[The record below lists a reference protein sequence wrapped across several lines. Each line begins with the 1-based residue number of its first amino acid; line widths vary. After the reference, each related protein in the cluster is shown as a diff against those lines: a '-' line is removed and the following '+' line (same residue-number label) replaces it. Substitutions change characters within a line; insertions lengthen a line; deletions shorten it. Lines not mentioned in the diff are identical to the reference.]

1 MDANGILTLLSAH
14 LLLIEAGPCL
24 VLALGLALGLA
35 RLHRLAKARAARAEA
50 ANETLR
56 DELWRLKEGAAA
68 RERAEA
74 SSEAK
79 SRFLATMSHEIRTPL
94 SGILGMADLLREAR
108 LDGEN
113 ASYVE
118 AIRSSGSAL
127 VSLIDQILDFSKIE
141 AGRLD
146 LVCEPFDLHRLVEGI
161 VELLAPRAQSKG
173 LEIAASIAADVP
185 VRVLGDGLR
194 LRQVLT
200 NLAGNAVK
208 FTASGG
214 IGVSVQRV
222 EGARL
227 LFEVVDTGP
236 GVAPDRRAAIFEDF
250 EQGDGSNA
258 RHHEGAGLG
267 LAISKR
273 IVSLMGGDLTL
284 TDNEGGGA
292 VFSFVISLSE
302 DLASRPVVAAGDPAS
317 PKLIGRRAL
326 IIAHSPFEAPAMAAR
341 LNEAGA
347 AVSRAEGL
355 EEGLRAL
362 SHEPQPDVVI
372 VDCAL
377 GVEATNRLALA
388 ARAAGA
394 PRSLVLFSPFERRAF
409 GQTSLHGFDGWL
421 VKPVRARSLFERLAG
436 EFPAPPAPVAP
447 RAPVGATRR
456 LARALLAEDNE
467 INATIAQKA
476 LRRLGFDVVRAH
488 DGLEAAALGEAA
500 ARGDAPRFEIIL
512 MDIKMPGLDGF
523 EASRAIRG
531 VEQKMGARAM
541 PIIALT
547 ANVMEED
554 RRACLSAG
562 IDDFLTKPVDLAR
575 LAEAIDAARRKNAP
589 NQGARSLPLDQ
600 SAGAQ
605 SALS

>member
-1 MDANGILTLLSAH
+1 MLVMDANTIVTLLTAH
-14 LLLIEAGPCL
+14 LLLIEAAPCL
-24 VLALGLALGLA
+24 ALSLGLAVALA
-35 RLHRLAKARAARAEA
+35 RLHRRAQARAAAAEA
-50 ANETLR
+50 ANEALR
-56 DELWRLKEGAAA
+56 DELWRLKEGVAA

-74 SSEAK
+74 ASEAK

-94 SGILGMADLLREAR
+94 SGILGMADLLREAA
-108 LDGEN
+108 LDAEN

-118 AIRSSGSAL
+118 AIRSSGAAL
-127 VSLIDQILDFSKIE
+127 VALVDQILDFSKIE

-146 LVCEPFDLHRLVEGI
+146 LVSEPLDLHRLVEGV
-161 VELLAPRAQSKG
+161 VELLAPSAQSKG
-173 LEIAASIAADVP
+173 LEIAVSIVADAPRFV
-185 VRVLGDGLR
+185 VGDGLR

-214 IGVSVQRV
+214 IGVSLARA
-222 EGARL
+222 GDGRL
-227 LFEVVDTGP
+227 LFKVVDTGP
-236 GVAPDRRAAIFEDF
+236 GVAPDRREAIFEDF

-284 TDNEGGGA
+284 TDNSGGGA
-292 VFSFVISLSE
+292 AFSFAILLPEDARAGQKASSE
-302 DLASRPVVAAGDPAS
+302 KAAPR
-317 PKLIGRRAL
+317 LVGRRAL
-326 IIAHSPFEAPAMAAR
+326 IIAHSPFEAPALAAR
-341 LNEAGA
+341 LEEAGA
-347 AVSRAEGL
+347 TVARAEGL

-362 SHEPQPDVVI
+362 SLGPQPDVVI

-394 PRSLVLFSPFERRAF
+394 PKSLVLFSPFERRAF
-409 GQTSLHGFDGWL
+409 GQTSLQGFDGWL
-421 VKPVRARSLFERLAG
+421 VKPVRARSLFDRLAD
-436 EFPAPPAPVAP
+436 EFSSGSARPGTIAPLPAN
-447 RAPVGATRR
+447 R

-476 LRRLGFDVVRAH
+476 LRRLGFEVVRAH
-488 DGLEAAALGEAA
+488 NGREAATLGEAA
-500 ARGDAPRFEIIL
+500 ARGEAPRFEIVL

-523 EASRAIRG
+523 EASRCIRRA
-531 VEQKMGARAM
+531 EQEAASPPM

-547 ANVMEED
+547 ANAMEED
-554 RRACLSAG
+554 RRASLSAG

-575 LAEAIDAARRKNAP
+575 LAEAIDGARRKSATSK
-589 NQGARSLPLDQ
+589 ATRS
-600 SAGAQ
+600 AW
-605 SALS
+605 ALS

>member
-1 MDANGILTLLSAH
+1 MDANGILTLLSGH
-14 LLLIEAGPCL
+14 LLLIEAAPCL

-35 RLHRLAKARAARAEA
+35 RLHRLAVARATGAEA

-56 DELWRLKEGAAA
+56 DELWRLKEGVAA

-74 SSEAK
+74 ASEAK

-108 LDGEN
+108 LDAEN

-141 AGRLD
+141 AGRLN
-146 LVCEPFDLHRLVEGI
+146 LVCESFDLHRLVEGI
-161 VELLAPRAQSKG
+161 VELMAPRAQSKG
-173 LEIAASIAADVP
+173 LEIAVSIATNVP
-185 VRVLGDGLR
+185 LRVMGDGLR

-208 FTASGG
+208 FTNSGG
-214 IGVSVQRV
+214 IGVSVERLDDR
-222 EGARL
+222 RL
-227 LFEVVDTGP
+227 LFKVVDTGP
-236 GVAPDRRAAIFEDF
+236 GVAPDRRATIFEDF

-258 RHHEGAGLG
+258 RHYEGAGLG

-284 TDNEGGGA
+284 ADNAGDGA
-292 VFSFVISLSE
+292 CFSFAISLPE
-302 DLASRPVVAAGDPAS
+302 DLAARPTVASDPAS
-317 PKLIGRRAL
+317 PRLIGRRAL

-341 LNEAGA
+341 LSEAGA

-362 SHEPQPDVVI
+362 SLGPQPDVVI

-409 GQTSLHGFDGWL
+409 GQTSLQGFDGWL

-436 EFPAPPAPVAP
+436 EFPTSPAPVAP
-447 RAPVGATRR
+447 RAPIAANRR

-488 DGLEAAALGEAA
+488 DGREAATLGEAA
-500 ARGDAPRFEIIL
+500 ARGESPRFEIIL

-523 EASRAIRG
+523 EASRGIRG
-531 VEQKMGARAM
+531 VERETGARPM

-547 ANVMEED
+547 ANAMEED

-575 LAEAIDAARRKNAP
+575 LAEAIDGARRKNAP
-589 NQGARSLPLDQ
+589 NQGVRNHAPNEQ
-600 SAGAQ
+600 SAGNQ

>member
-1 MDANGILTLLSAH
+1 MDANSILTLLSAH
-14 LLLIEAGPCL
+14 LLLIEAAPCL
-24 VLALGLALGLA
+24 ALALALALGLA
-35 RLHRLAKARAARAEA
+35 RLHRLAVARATGAEA

-74 SSEAK
+74 ASEAK

-94 SGILGMADLLREAR
+94 SGILGMADLLREAH
-108 LDGEN
+108 LDAEN

-146 LVCEPFDLHRLVEGI
+146 LVSEPFDLHRLVEGV

-173 LEIAASIAADVP
+173 LEIAVSIAADVP
-185 VRVLGDGLR
+185 PRVLGDGLR

-208 FTASGG
+208 FTDRGG
-214 IGVSVQRV
+214 IGVGVERGEGQR
-222 EGARL
+222 L
-227 LFEVVDTGP
+227 QFKVVDTGP

-258 RHHEGAGLG
+258 RHYEGTGLG

-273 IVSLMGGDLTL
+273 IVSLMGGDLAL
-284 TDNEGGGA
+284 TDNAGGGA
-292 VFSFVISLSE
+292 AFSFAISLPE
-302 DLASRPVVAAGDPAS
+302 DLASRPAAAGGPAS
-317 PKLIGRRAL
+317 PKLVGRRAL

-341 LNEAGA
+341 LSEAGA

-362 SHEPQPDVVI
+362 SAGPQPDVVI

-394 PRSLVLFSPFERRAF
+394 PKSLVLFSPFERRAF
-409 GQTSLHGFDGWL
+409 GQTSLQGFDGWL

-436 EFPAPPAPVAP
+436 EFPAPAAVVAP
-447 RAPVGATRR
+447 RSPIVANRR

-476 LRRLGFDVVRAH
+476 LKRLGFDVVRAH
-488 DGLEAAALGEAA
+488 NGEEAATLGVAA
-500 ARGDAPRFEIIL
+500 ARGETPRFEIIL

-523 EASRAIRG
+523 EASRGIRG
-531 VEQKMGARAM
+531 AEREAAARPM

-547 ANVMEED
+547 ANAMEED

-562 IDDFLTKPVDLAR
+562 IDEFLTKPVDLAR
-575 LAEAIDAARRKNAP
+575 LAEAIDAARRKNVL
-589 NQGARSLPLDQ
+589 NQPLNNQ
-600 SAGAQ
+600 PANNQ

>member
-1 MDANGILTLLSAH
+1 MDDNGILMLLSANR
-14 LLLIEAGPCL
+14 LLIEAGPF
-24 VLALGLALGLA
+24 LALSLAFALGLA
-35 RLHRLAKARAARAEA
+35 RLHKHAMARATKAEA

-56 DELWRLKEGAAA
+56 DEIWRLKEGAAA

-74 SSEAK
+74 ASEAK

-108 LDGEN
+108 LDAEC

-118 AIRSSGSAL
+118 AIRSSGAAL

-141 AGRLD
+141 AGRLN
-146 LVCEPFDLHRLVEGI
+146 LVSEPFDLHRLVEGV

-173 LEIAASIAADVP
+173 LEIAVSIAANVP
-185 VRVLGDGLR
+185 AVVLGDGLR

-208 FTASGG
+208 FTDAGG
-214 IGVSVQRV
+214 IGVIAERAGDAHIQFKV
-222 EGARL
+222 L
-227 LFEVVDTGP
+227 DTGP
-236 GVAPDRRAAIFEDF
+236 GVPPDRRAAIFEDF

-258 RHHEGAGLG
+258 RRYEGTGLG
-267 LAISKR
+267 LAISRR

-284 TDNEGGGA
+284 SDNEGGGA
-292 VFSFVISLSE
+292 AFAFCVPLPEAPQARPPIAAE
-302 DLASRPVVAAGDPAS
+302 AAST
-317 PKLIGRRAL
+317 KLVGRRAL
-326 IIAHSPFEAPAMAAR
+326 IIAHSPFEAPALAAR
-341 LNEAGA
+341 LREAGV
-347 AVSRAEGL
+347 AVDRAEGL
-355 EEGLRAL
+355 EEGLKAL
-362 SHEPQPDVVI
+362 RFAPQPDVVI

-377 GVEATNRLALA
+377 GVEATNRLAIA

-394 PRSLVLFSPFERRAF
+394 PKSLVLFSPFERRAF
-409 GQTSLHGFDGWL
+409 GQTSLQGFDGWL

-436 EFPAPPAPVAP
+436 EFPPPAAP
-447 RAPVGATRR
+447 AAPAAPLAANQK

-476 LRRLGFDVVRAH
+476 LRRLGFEVVRAH
-488 DGLEAAALGEAA
+488 DGAEAAAFGEAA
-500 ARGDAPRFEIIL
+500 ARGEAPRFEIIL
-512 MDIKMPGLDGF
+512 MDIKMPCLDGF
-523 EASRAIRG
+523 EASRAIRAA
-531 VEQKMGARAM
+531 ERRAGAAAM

-547 ANVMEED
+547 ANAMEED

-575 LAEAIDAARRKNAP
+575 LAHAIDAARRKSQAAFPANVA
-589 NQGARSLPLDQ
+589 
-600 SAGAQ
+600 
-605 SALS
+605 ALS